1 MTTYKLVQQVL
12 VENRLSGCRES
23 QWVVLHKDLT
33 WQKAKEL
40 RKENY
45 NSHIV
50 PERIKYNKN

>member
-12 VENRLSGCRES
+12 VEDKINNCKVS

-40 RKENY
+40 RKENR
-45 NSHIV
+45 SAHIV